1 MSDARVKQAFKNIRE
16 GRSPEYVVCDVVLN
30 KKFLAE
36 TRQLGFLGSDAEINI
51 QLINLRKQGRL
62 KDCPTTNRKKPDPKL
77 STYRNAVSN
86 SARFVERQFG
96 KNVDDVIC
104 DPKTRMLFDAMV
116 QFLSPGASAFESQ
129 YAALNLRKSNRLKPE
144 PIGQILR
151 AVSSDALSLSDL
163 EGRLHKLPNKPGV
176 YIFFDELETLYVGM
190 AKQLRSRITDHVSNW
205 LFRDLLKRMQEGR
218 RNKVFIVYHELPSTV
233 SASELRACEAE
244 LIRSRN
250 PGHNRVGRAME

>member
-16 GRSPEYVVCDVVLN
+16 GRSPEYVVCDTVLN
-30 KKFLAE
+30 NKFLAE
-36 TRQLGFLGSDAEINI
+36 TRQLGFQGSDAEINT

-62 KDCPTTNRKKPDPKL
+62 KDCRTTNRKKPDPKL
-77 STYRNAVSN
+77 PTYRNAVSN
-86 SARFVERQFG
+86 SARFVQRQFG

-104 DPKTRMLFDAMV
+104 DPTTRMLFDAMV
-116 QFLSPGASAFESQ
+116 QFLCPGASAFEAQ

-151 AVSSDALSLSDL
+151 AVSSKALSLSDL
-163 EGRLHKLPNKPGV
+163 EGRLHQLPNEPGV

-205 LFRDLLKRMQEGR
+205 LFRDLLKKMQEGR
-218 RNKVFIVYHELPSTV
+218 RNKVFVVYHELPSSV

-244 LIRSRN
+244 LIRSRK

>member
-1 MSDARVKQAFKNIRE
+1 MSNARVKQAFKNIRE
-16 GRSPEYVVCDVVLN
+16 GKSPEYVVCDTVLN

-36 TRQLGFLGSDAEINI
+36 TRRLGFRGSDAEINTE
-51 QLINLRKQGRL
+51 LINLRKQGQLR
-62 KDCPTTNRKKPDPKL
+62 DCRTTNRKKPDPNL
-77 STYRNAVSN
+77 RTYRSAASN
-86 SARFVERQFG
+86 SARFVQRQFG

-116 QFLSPGASAFESQ
+116 QFFSPGASAFEAQ
-129 YAALNLRKSNRLKPE
+129 YAALNLRKSNQLKPE

-151 AVSSDALSLSDL
+151 AVSSKALSLSDL
-163 EGRLHKLPNKPGV
+163 EGRLNELPNKPGV
-176 YIFFDELETLYVGM
+176 YIFFDEIETLYVGM

-205 LFRDLLKRMQEGR
+205 LFRDLLKKMQEGR
-218 RNKVFIVYHELPSTV
+218 RHRVFVVYHELADNV

-250 PGHNRVGRAME
+250 PGHNRLGRAAE